1 MEEVIISRTGCSSQ
15 EASQIAAALKTL
27 SPELKPHL
35 KAWLKDE
42 AYTFSDNYGGYSLE
56 KLMDDFGMTFTGA
69 ILTLDWLIRE
79 PENAKEALAYG
90 IR

>member
-1 MEEVIISRTGCSSQ
+1 MEEIIISRTGCSPH
-15 EASQIAAALKTL
+15 EASQIATALKTL

-42 AYTFSDNYGGYSLE
+42 AYTFSNDYGGYSLK
-56 KLMDDFGMTFTGA
+56 KLMDNFGMTFTGA

>member
-1 MEEVIISRTGCSSQ
+1 MSRTGCSSQ
-15 EASQIAAALKTL
+15 EASQAAAALKAL
-27 SPELKPHL
+27 SPELMPHL

-42 AYTFSDNYGGYSLE
+42 SYTFSNDYEGYSMERLKE
-56 KLMDDFGMTFTGA
+56 DFGMTFTGA